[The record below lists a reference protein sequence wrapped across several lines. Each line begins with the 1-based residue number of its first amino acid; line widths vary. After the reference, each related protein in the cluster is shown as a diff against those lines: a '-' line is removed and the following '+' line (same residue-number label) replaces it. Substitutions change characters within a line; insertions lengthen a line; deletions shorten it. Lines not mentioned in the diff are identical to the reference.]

1 VTTPNTTQPPRRS
14 WPYMVG
20 AITVLA
26 IQQGWNAQQ
35 VTTLTVSLLVL
46 VALITSAGRGS
57 D

>member
-1 VTTPNTTQPPRRS
+1 MTTPNTTQLPRRS
-14 WPYMVG
+14 WPYVVV

-35 VTTLTVSLLVL
+35 VTTLAVSLLVL
-46 VALITSAGRGS
+46 VALITSAGRGN